1 MLTFIKWKEESA
13 YLKSSEFSKGESK
26 YKNDILTMIFEEI
39 ISDLYSISS
48 EDLDKEILI
57 KAHQVIQ
64 GIIKR
69 DFSYLFE
76 TLVLAESAK
85 LEKVEKKP
93 TLEQN
98 PLLTVP
104 SQSLKNE
111 QQPLLEKILE
121 LFGVDLSNPQDSK
134 NKIRLMRI
142 FLTLANGDLSAFKNR
157 RGYKTAINNVVEDL
171 VELQFF
177 ETLNHKKDVSRKLCQ
192 LLVGTL
198 TWDVELIIKS
208 LITETTLK
216 EAYFLYNLQAYLKLT
231 RNPPDPADNEQAELH
246 LKVVFSALWRKT
258 TMKPGPGDLI
268 NLENTQDLGQI
279 LRQELGTGD
288 PLILA
293 TSLNEKV
300 EKLSSFA
307 SKSSKPSKA
316 QQFYKISQ
324 AFENSAEALTSNSY
338 DYQLF
343 AQIMTGACEGTIV
356 TMLLQTYVQNDGL
369 KNLLLNLGQFILKM
383 TEKLLI
389 GQGKKTGNAEIFKYF
404 EFSMTSLQSLVRND
418 LWNRVLI
425 IAPSI
430 MKMYLFFQYE
440 GNLDI
445 PKMKIETLCTLKKLA
460 MKIKSNEQTEL
471 IYDLI
476 AVSLGINIRN
486 LDEKNPGD
494 SLEAELGGAEK
505 TEIYFNK
512 ILPSIFPS
520 INASLTTKEFEIV
533 HAVTTRLGS
542 DFKLCLDD
550 PQKRKKT
557 VRELIKLLSDLQIFD
572 LSLIN
577 SVFSLIEGDF
587 ENSKEIVSFIIPG
600 LSSDAIDKILTY
612 LNQAKSVL
620 KIDFGGAKSIN
631 FGMSEKV
638 VTYPEK
644 EMDITNWELI
654 LKKVKEGTAS
664 SRDLFQILDNEGDK
678 SGTISE
684 QEFQV
689 LANRLGL
696 NLSPHRIKEIFAKI
710 KGTKVTE
717 SAEHELNEKEF
728 EKALE
733 YVQDKT
739 LTQALFML
747 GITPERL
754 TGIFIKLTVLLIL
767 IFVFIFVGIKA
778 FTIGGTFSSIV
789 GSIFAASNQF
799 IFEFSLKIIFLVGG
813 LGLGKDKESE
823 KDKLNPQKV
832 EKAANTAFDITATEK
847 L

>member
-1 MLTFIKWKEESA
+1 MVEELRKDNNKRTKEGDIKTRLLIKLIKMLTFIKWQEDSDAFSKP
-13 YLKSSEFSKGESK
+13 SSEFSKVESK

-39 ISDLYSISS
+39 ISDLYSISL

-76 TLVLAESAK
+76 TLVLAECAK

-111 QQPLLEKILE
+111 QQPLLEKIME
-121 LFGVDLSNPQDSK
+121 LFGVDLSDPQNSK
-134 NKIRLMRI
+134 NSIRLMRI
-142 FLTLANGDLSAFKNR
+142 FFTLANGDLSVFKSR
-157 RGYKTAINNVVEDL
+157 RGYKTAINSVIEDL

-198 TWDVELIIKS
+198 AWDVELIIKA
-208 LITETTLK
+208 LITEATLK

-231 RNPPDPADNEQAELH
+231 RNPPDPVDNEQAELH

-258 TMKPGPGDLI
+258 TTKPGPSDLI
-268 NLENTQDLGQI
+268 NIENTQDLQSL

-300 EKLSSFA
+300 EKLGNFA
-307 SKSSKPSKA
+307 LKSSKPFKA
-316 QQFYKISQ
+316 QQFYKVSQ
-324 AFENSAEALTSNSY
+324 ALENSAEAEQFSSNNH

-343 AQIMTGACEGTIV
+343 AQIMTGASEGTIV
-356 TMLLQTYVQNDGL
+356 ARLLQTYVQNDGL
-369 KNLLLNLGQFILKM
+369 KNLLLNLGQFIVKL

-418 LWNRVLI
+418 LWSRVLNL
-425 IAPSI
+425 APSI

-445 PKMKIETLCTLKKLA
+445 PKMKLETLCILKKLA

-494 SLEAELGGAEK
+494 SLEAELGSAEK
-505 TEIYFNK
+505 TQIYFNM
-512 ILPSIFPS
+512 ILPSIF
-520 INASLTTKEFEIV
+520 ININSSLTPCGQKISI
-533 HAVTTRLGS
+533 LIS
-542 DFKLCLDD
+542 PKL
-550 PQKRKKT
+550 QF
-557 VRELIKLLSDLQIFD
+557 SDLIF
-572 LSLIN
+572 
-577 SVFSLIEGDF
+577 
-587 ENSKEIVSFIIPG
+587 
-600 LSSDAIDKILTY
+600 Y
-612 LNQAKSVL
+612 
-620 KIDFGGAKSIN
+620 
-631 FGMSEKV
+631 
-638 VTYPEK
+638 
-644 EMDITNWELI
+644 
-654 LKKVKEGTAS
+654 
-664 SRDLFQILDNEGDK
+664 
-678 SGTISE
+678 
-684 QEFQV
+684 
-689 LANRLGL
+689 
-696 NLSPHRIKEIFAKI
+696 
-710 KGTKVTE
+710 
-717 SAEHELNEKEF
+717 
-728 EKALE
+728 
-733 YVQDKT
+733 
-739 LTQALFML
+739 
-747 GITPERL
+747 
-754 TGIFIKLTVLLIL
+754 
-767 IFVFIFVGIKA
+767 
-778 FTIGGTFSSIV
+778 
-789 GSIFAASNQF
+789 
-799 IFEFSLKIIFLVGG
+799 
-813 LGLGKDKESE
+813 
-823 KDKLNPQKV
+823 
-832 EKAANTAFDITATEK
+832 
-847 L
+847 